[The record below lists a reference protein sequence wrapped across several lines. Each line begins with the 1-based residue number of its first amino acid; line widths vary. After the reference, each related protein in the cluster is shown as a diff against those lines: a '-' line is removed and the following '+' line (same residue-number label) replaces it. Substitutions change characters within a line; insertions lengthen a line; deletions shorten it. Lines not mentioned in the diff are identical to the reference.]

1 MKLLRMKKPK
11 LTDTKPIDTI
21 NKDLSP
27 TLIYNDPPENPTPF
41 PNPSIPDTSHKRV
54 NDDEIDIDQPTYKT
68 PRQLSPSRHTS
79 PDREPQQQRSPPTL
93 NIGQKRY
100 QQFDSTQDNKKQKG
114 QDDAALLHTTEPRLS
129 QPITII
135 DSIPSSS
142 DFPVQPPITPAF
154 PQLFQQPETNEST
167 SSERALDDPNQ
178 ECMAT
183 ETHGSKPHSMS
194 ATEPPSEP
202 PPHVIATSTSPLMTE
217 PVLPQSETPMT
228 PLDTVTSG
236 FNPHAVPTASEFP
249 PTHPSIP
256 TDIIEEAEPLLP
268 QSVTF
273 MIPPITSPDPSQTA
287 VYQPP
292 DSHKAPKKRNRSSKK
307 PNPHKDQRK

>member
-1 MKLLRMKKPK
+1 MKKPK
-11 LTDTKPIDTI
+11 LTDTKPIYTI

-54 NDDEIDIDQPTYKT
+54 YDDEIDIDQPTYKT

-142 DFPVQPPITPAF
+142 DFPVQPPITSAF

-178 ECMAT
+178 ECMTT

-202 PPHVIATSTSPLMTE
+202 PPHAIATSTSSLITE

-236 FNPHAVPTASEFP
+236 FNPHAVPKPPSE
-249 PTHPSIP
+249 PTTQELEISTP
-256 TDIIEEAEPLLP
+256 TLMTESLLP
-268 QSVTF
+268 QLMTH
-273 MIPPITSPDPSQTA
+273 MAPLTTPPDQTQPV
-287 VYQPP
+287 VYQPRERP
-292 DSHKAPKKRNRSSKK
+292 PEYNEWSYSKK
-307 PNPHKDQRK
+307 ANWRKKFEKYR